1 MKQVKETEEE
11 FKELSELNLFGELY
25 KFLRESPGITITAA
39 YLALILS
46 SMAYLY
52 VLFKTFDIDIIR
64 YVTFEDILATPIKN
78 PNIIV
83 VFSVTIILLYLVD
96 VTNRFRGR
104 QQIKYANQKKPLG
117 FKILQVV
124 FWSPKNRET
133 NIKTTVVITIFCIA
147 AYIFFFAKNEA
158 ASIKDGQGSFVEIT
172 LADDKK
178 VVTSTLLGTTSNY
191 VLTYNIESEES
202 FAYGVQSIKSIKIL
216 AAPIQTSENS
226 EIAKPKTSPTVN
238 KTPD

>member
-25 KFLRESPGITITAA
+25 KLLRESPGITITAA

-158 ASIKDGQGSFVEIT
+158 ASIKEGQGSLVEIT

-191 VLTYNIESEES
+191 VLTYNLESEES

>member
-1 MKQVKETEEE
+1 MKQVKETKEE

-25 KFLRESPGITITAA
+25 KFLRESPGIAITAA

-46 SMAYLY
+46 SMAYLHI
-52 VLFKTFDIDIIR
+52 LFKAFDINIIR

-83 VFSVTIILLYLVD
+83 VFCVIVIFLYLVD
-96 VTNRFRGR
+96 LTNRFRGR
-104 QQIKYANQKKPLG
+104 QQIKYANQNKPLG
-117 FKILQVV
+117 FKLLQVI
-124 FWSPKNRET
+124 FWSPKNKET
-133 NIKTTVVITIFCIA
+133 NIKTTVVITIFCLA
-147 AYIFFFAKNEA
+147 TYIFFFAQNEA
-158 ASIKDGQGSFVEIT
+158 ASIKDGQGSLVEIT

-178 VVTSTLLGTTSNY
+178 VVPSTLLGTTSNY

-226 EIAKPKTSPTVN
+226 EIVKPKASPTVN